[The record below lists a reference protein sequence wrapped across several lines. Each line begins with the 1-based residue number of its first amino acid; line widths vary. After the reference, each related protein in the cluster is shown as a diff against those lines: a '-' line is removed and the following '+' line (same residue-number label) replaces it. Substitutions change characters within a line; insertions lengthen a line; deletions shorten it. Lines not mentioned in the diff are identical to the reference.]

1 MPEWHATWTR
11 MRGDWPAAGITRRQ
25 FEQLLVEERIAM
37 GIWEVKRVLQAV
49 GLWPPPKAYGH
60 FSYQEEHVE
69 AVRAYA
75 GREGLVLRIREESAH
90 AV

>member
-11 MRGDWPAAGITRRQ
+11 MRGDWPLSGITRRQ
-25 FEQLLVEERIAM
+25 LEQLLIDERIAM
-37 GIWEVKRVLQAV
+37 GGWEVKRVLQAA

-60 FSYQEEHVE
+60 FSYQPEHVE

-75 GREGLVLRIREESAH
+75 DREGLVLRVREESAH

>member
-1 MPEWHATWTR
+1 

-25 FEQLLVEERIAM
+25 LSQLLVDERIAM
-37 GIWEVKRVLQAV
+37 GMWEVKRVLEAA

-60 FSYQEEHVE
+60 FSYQPEHVE

-75 GREGLVLRIREESAH
+75 DREGLVLRVREESAH

>member
-1 MPEWHATWTR
+1 MPEWHTTWTR

-25 FEQLLVEERIAM
+25 LEQLLIEAAGV
-37 GIWEVKRVLQAV
+37 
-49 GLWPPPKAYGH
+49 WPPPKAYGH
-60 FSYQEEHVE
+60 FSYQPEHVE

-75 GREGLVLRIREESAH
+75 DREGLVLRVREESAH

>member
-1 MPEWHATWTR
+1 M
-11 MRGDWPAAGITRRQ
+11 TRRQ
-25 FEQLLVEERIAM
+25 LEQLLVEERIAM
-37 GIWEVKRVLQAV
+37 GIWEVRRVLEAA

-60 FSYQEEHVE
+60 FSYQPEHVE

-75 GREGLVLRIREESAH
+75 DREGLVLRVREESAH

>member
-1 MPEWHATWTR
+1 
-11 MRGDWPAAGITRRQ
+11 MRGDWPLSGITRRQ
-25 FEQLLVEERIAM
+25 LEQLLLDERIAL
-37 GIWEVKRVLQAV
+37 GIGEVKRVLEAA

-60 FSYQEEHVE
+60 FSYQKEHVE

-75 GREGLVLRIREESAH
+75 DREGLVLRIREESAH